1 MDLKTQA
8 QIKRIGLLIGL
19 YKIGD
24 VVEWAEKMIRDLD
37 DIEEYAIFD
46 IAGGQM
52 LNVNE
57 MSSLLAQLSGGE
69 DFENVL
75 PHLYAGLK
83 SKAQNS
89 SAGARLIV
97 SCLANLSSLTS
108 GNEGSL
114 YFKDAFEDADK
125 GIYGNESSLTN
136 ELLFFLEKKSQFK
149 SN

>member
-8 QIKRIGLLIGL
+8 KIKRIGLLVGL
-19 YKIGD
+19 YTIDDIVK
-24 VVEWAEKMIRDLD
+24 WAEKIILDLD
-37 DIEEYAIFD
+37 DIEEYEIFD

-52 LNVNE
+52 MNVNE

-69 DFENVL
+69 DSENVL
-75 PHLYAGLK
+75 PHLYADLK

-89 SAGARLIV
+89 REGVRLAV

-125 GIYGNESSLTN
+125 GVYGNESSLTN
-136 ELLFFLEKKSQFK
+136 ELFLFLEKKSQFK
-149 SN
+149 NN